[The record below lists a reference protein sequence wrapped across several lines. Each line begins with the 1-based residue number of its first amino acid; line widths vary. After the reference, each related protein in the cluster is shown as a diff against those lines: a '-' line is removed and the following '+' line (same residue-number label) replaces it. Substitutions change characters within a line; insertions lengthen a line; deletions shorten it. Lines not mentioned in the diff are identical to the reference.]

1 MCGIIGYTSLDNI
14 NVDIYKRWLING
26 RDLLIHRGPDD
37 KGAWFNN
44 EGNVGLG
51 HRRLSIIDLSV
62 LGHQPMFN
70 VNNDLCIVFN
80 GEIYNYLDLKK
91 DLLAKGH
98 ILKSDS
104 DTEVVLAAYS
114 EWGNNFMNHLN
125 GMFSLAIYNLATNRI
140 LLVRDRAGEKPM
152 FYSIFKNTLIFAS
165 ELKALLLNKEI
176 GNKIDKDAINCY
188 LSMGYVPGELCIIN
202 GVNKLPPAHALEFDL
217 NKGNIKKWK
226 YWSLPEID
234 ENVLKGA
241 LDEKSLV
248 DELEY
253 LLEDSV
259 KRQMVSDVPLGV
271 LLSGGVDSSLITAMA
286 ARSGNKIKTFTV
298 GFPEHSK
305 FDERSHA
312 KLIADYF
319 STEHTEL
326 NASDVSIDLL
336 PRLARQY
343 DEPIIDSSMIP
354 TFLVSQLVRQHC
366 IVALGGDGGDE
377 LFGGYGHYDRLLI
390 LQKNAAKIPNIIR
403 TSLSFLSEKY
413 LPVGFKGRVW
423 LQSLNQDLNNGLP
436 LIASYFDTK
445 TRKSLLEKGNFTNVD
460 SVRKKLFPSNS
471 DIIQRATRMDFLT
484 YLPEDIL
491 VKVDR
496 ASMLNSLEV
505 RAPMLDFRIIE
516 FAFSKVPTSL
526 KTTTSNRKI
535 ILKKL
540 VAKVLPES
548 FDQQRK
554 QGFGVPIG
562 DWFRKGEW
570 NTFLKETLLNSRDPI
585 FNVDIVKKI
594 IEGHE
599 KGYNNT
605 ERLFGLLMFE
615 LWRKD
620 PPNRHE

>member
-445 TRKSLLEKGNFTNVD
+445 TRKSLLEKGT
-460 SVRKKLFPSNS
+460 
-471 DIIQRATRMDFLT
+471 
-484 YLPEDIL
+484 
-491 VKVDR
+491 
-496 ASMLNSLEV
+496 NSL
-505 RAPMLDFRIIE
+505 
-516 FAFSKVPTSL
+516 K
-526 KTTTSNRKI
+526 
-535 ILKKL
+535 
-540 VAKVLPES
+540 
-548 FDQQRK
+548 
-554 QGFGVPIG
+554 
-562 DWFRKGEW
+562 
-570 NTFLKETLLNSRDPI
+570 
-585 FNVDIVKKI
+585 
-594 IEGHE
+594 
-599 KGYNNT
+599 
-605 ERLFGLLMFE
+605 
-615 LWRKD
+615 
-620 PPNRHE
+620 

>member
-312 KLIADYF
+312 K
-319 STEHTEL
+319 
-326 NASDVSIDLL
+326 
-336 PRLARQY
+336 
-343 DEPIIDSSMIP
+343 
-354 TFLVSQLVRQHC
+354 
-366 IVALGGDGGDE
+366 
-377 LFGGYGHYDRLLI
+377 
-390 LQKNAAKIPNIIR
+390 
-403 TSLSFLSEKY
+403 
-413 LPVGFKGRVW
+413 
-423 LQSLNQDLNNGLP
+423 
-436 LIASYFDTK
+436 
-445 TRKSLLEKGNFTNVD
+445 
-460 SVRKKLFPSNS
+460 
-471 DIIQRATRMDFLT
+471 
-484 YLPEDIL
+484 
-491 VKVDR
+491 
-496 ASMLNSLEV
+496 
-505 RAPMLDFRIIE
+505 
-516 FAFSKVPTSL
+516 
-526 KTTTSNRKI
+526 
-535 ILKKL
+535 
-540 VAKVLPES
+540 
-548 FDQQRK
+548 
-554 QGFGVPIG
+554 
-562 DWFRKGEW
+562 
-570 NTFLKETLLNSRDPI
+570 
-585 FNVDIVKKI
+585 
-594 IEGHE
+594 
-599 KGYNNT
+599 
-605 ERLFGLLMFE
+605 
-615 LWRKD
+615 
-620 PPNRHE
+620 

>member
-217 NKGNIKKWK
+217 R
-226 YWSLPEID
+226 
-234 ENVLKGA
+234 VVF
-241 LDEKSLV
+241 KS
-248 DELEY
+248 
-253 LLEDSV
+253 
-259 KRQMVSDVPLGV
+259 
-271 LLSGGVDSSLITAMA
+271 A
-286 ARSGNKIKTFTV
+286 
-298 GFPEHSK
+298 
-305 FDERSHA
+305 
-312 KLIADYF
+312 
-319 STEHTEL
+319 
-326 NASDVSIDLL
+326 
-336 PRLARQY
+336 
-343 DEPIIDSSMIP
+343 
-354 TFLVSQLVRQHC
+354 
-366 IVALGGDGGDE
+366 
-377 LFGGYGHYDRLLI
+377 
-390 LQKNAAKIPNIIR
+390 
-403 TSLSFLSEKY
+403 
-413 LPVGFKGRVW
+413 
-423 LQSLNQDLNNGLP
+423 
-436 LIASYFDTK
+436 
-445 TRKSLLEKGNFTNVD
+445 
-460 SVRKKLFPSNS
+460 
-471 DIIQRATRMDFLT
+471 
-484 YLPEDIL
+484 
-491 VKVDR
+491 
-496 ASMLNSLEV
+496 
-505 RAPMLDFRIIE
+505 
-516 FAFSKVPTSL
+516 
-526 KTTTSNRKI
+526 
-535 ILKKL
+535 
-540 VAKVLPES
+540 
-548 FDQQRK
+548 
-554 QGFGVPIG
+554 
-562 DWFRKGEW
+562 
-570 NTFLKETLLNSRDPI
+570 NSR
-585 FNVDIVKKI
+585 
-594 IEGHE
+594 G
-599 KGYNNT
+599 
-605 ERLFGLLMFE
+605 
-615 LWRKD
+615 
-620 PPNRHE
+620 